1 MDDYPEFKKTNLDNN
16 TRRNM
21 DENLKKELLQAQIK
35 LDAYKYGYTFEWLGV
50 PIIRLPDDIVVFQEL
65 VFQINPKIILEI
77 GVARGGSVILSSS
90 LVELLGNQGRVIG
103 VDIDIRKHNLE
114 RIKAHKMYKNITLLE
129 GNILAEE
136 TLERLRDI
144 LGDSKVDILV
154 LDSNHTHD
162 HVLKELQILS
172 ELVNVGGYIVLP
184 DTVIEDFPKGYYS
197 GSRPWD
203 VGNNPKTA
211 LKEFLHDNNKFVTDF
226 HYSTK
231 GALSESPDGYI
242 RKIRE

>member
-1 MDDYPEFKKTNLDNN
+1 
-16 TRRNM
+16 
-21 DENLKKELLQAQIK
+21 
-35 LDAYKYGYTFEWLGV
+35 
-50 PIIRLPDDIVVFQEL
+50 
-65 VFQINPKIILEI
+65 
-77 GVARGGSVILSSS
+77 
-90 LVELLGNQGRVIG
+90 
-103 VDIDIRKHNLE
+103 
-114 RIKAHKMYKNITLLE
+114 MYKNITLLE